1 MVATAERSF
10 PRGGTKPGVA
20 LLKKQTFS
28 LFGKKKTSS
37 KKPSRKQQRKLKK
50 GAVSKV
56 TKVPKTYTAVGK
68 TVKKLT
74 YKELIEGMLVLGC
87 VKEVREYDLS
97 VNLPGCLVAKVPV
110 TNISAAYTS
119 VLQSLTEGKS
129 PDGDFYKLR
138 QIFLEGQH
146 VVCKVTQVRHTDTG
160 GHRVTATLAPHELH
174 ADCPPA
180 SLVVQ
185 GTVLTTAV
193 KSVEDHGYVMD
204 TGMFGVRAFLKKDF
218 AKEYE
223 RVWNSGRPLGVGQL
237 VRCVVSKAV
246 SAGNVTTV
254 SLTAVPN
261 AVASAVQEDTP
272 LHCLLPGALVNITIA
287 EVLRNGLRV
296 LYNDDKVGYI
306 SERHL
311 STPGKKLQNYSV
323 GSELK
328 ARLLY
333 ILPAVKI
340 AYFSLDPTILS
351 ADLPMSPFTTIN
363 IGDIIVKAKVIG
375 IDANGVS
382 IRLGKKNQGLR
393 GLVSTFR
400 IRKELSKEPEVSLIK
415 RLGRLYPIGAKQ
427 KCKVI
432 GYDFMER
439 LFFCTF
445 EKNELEDQP
454 LGKNPLSLGQKVRCI
469 VKKIVKSGLAVQ
481 VIHGKKLFDATV
493 PPLHMSDVPL
503 QHPKKKFTTGLK
515 FNGRVLSL
523 KDGKLRLT
531 LKPSLVSSKVPPV
544 TKPEDVIPGLEC
556 EGVIV
561 HLSEKGALIAF
572 YGDARGWLP
581 AKKISLERVNPATV
595 FYLGQV
601 VCCYVDEVNLDKNS
615 VILTL
620 LPHGKASTHTNIK
633 FGTAYNLVVKSVQPD
648 GLHVAVEGVS
658 AVVAGLVPLH
668 LLSDHTGLLH
678 LLLQTFQTG
687 ETLHNVFCCEEG
699 LHPKFTLR
707 QSLNNFFNWWASR
720 TDNTVGWEAL
730 EKDLIVPSVVTKVEE
745 KGVSVQLLFPG
756 IHNNFFIPVKDLSD
770 VGKSV
775 TELGI
780 QQNHVL
786 TVKILRIVANKNK
799 LVLSAKVSHCWNGN
813 IQDGVLLLASYLHDK
828 QRILHHLSEKNEPLA
843 HLKPGMVVEGCVSSV
858 SSLGAVLQLTS
869 GVRAVVESHHYNPDI
884 KIEVGAK
891 VTGKVIMVDV
901 GHNCVD
907 VTLRPDVLDRIGTNQ
922 DLSELEAGLSVR
934 AETLLVKPEC
944 VIVSLRGVGLYNL
957 ASVPTRR
964 HINDILPFTLLF
976 SLGKVSKVVLQLVE
990 NDLIIALPK
999 TYVTKPQLLKKTNML
1014 YHDMLVAKNSGT
1026 ENKSEIVSVD
1036 IMEGSDVEKKQ
1047 LLIEDVGI
1055 KKELENSG
1063 FDAGVTDINSDK
1075 RQKNRKRKISETEQ
1089 QCSLLDSHGNKSLAT
1104 PSKAKEATTKKNNE
1118 TSPPKRKLHV
1128 PHSSFKEE
1136 TDSECVHP
1144 DESHLQDSVSGCPEF
1159 PLSPK
1164 KKLKDSSFHTDYTE
1178 TEVKPLGS
1186 GTKFIWNAD
1195 PSMLPAV
1202 RVVQAQNESSSD
1214 EGDDQE
1220 VSSKKRK
1227 KLSAAERR
1235 ELARQEEEKL
1245 REAERRLADSQL
1257 VPQSADDFDRLVL
1270 ASPNSS
1276 MCWIKYMAF
1285 HLQATEIE
1293 KARAVAFRAL
1303 KTISF
1308 REEQEKLNV
1317 WVALLNLENLY
1328 GTKESLDKVLEDAVQ
1343 ANDPF
1348 KVNMQM
1354 LQIYA
1359 DSGKLQEVDQL
1370 IGQIMKRFSSNK
1382 EMWLHAGGVLLRLGQ
1397 LDKARDLLQ
1406 KALSKLDKKLHVEV
1420 ISRFAHLENKHG
1432 SAERAQTLME
1442 HILASYPKRVDVWCS
1457 YVDML
1462 VKAEQFEIA
1471 RKVLERAVAQ
1481 HLPARKMKALFKKF
1495 LQFEEQHGTPEGA
1508 ERVRQMA
1515 LDYVESSTV
1524 ACESEA
1530 KD

>member
-1 MVATAERSF
+1 MVATTERSF
-10 PRGGTKPGVA
+10 PRGGTKPGVVS
-20 LLKKQTFS
+20 LKKQTFS
-28 LFGKKKTSS
+28 LFRKKKTFS
-37 KKPSRKQQRKLKK
+37 KKSSRKQQKKLKK
-50 GAVSKV
+50 VAPNV
-56 TKVPKTYTAVGK
+56 TKLPKTYTAVDK
-68 TVKKLT
+68 IVKKLT

-87 VKEVREYDLS
+87 VKEVREYDIS

-146 VVCKVTQVRHTDTG
+146 VVCKVTQIRHTDTG
-160 GHRVTATLAPHELH
+160 GHRVTASLAPHELH
-174 ADCPPA
+174 SDCPPA
-180 SLVVQ
+180 SLAVE
-185 GTVLTTAV
+185 GAVLTTAV
-193 KSVEDHGYVMD
+193 KSAEEHGYVMD
-204 TGMFGVRAFLKKDF
+204 TGMFGVRAFLKKNF

-223 RVWNSGRPLGVGQL
+223 TVWNSGRPLGVGQL
-237 VRCVVSKAV
+237 VRCVVSKSV
-246 SAGNVTTV
+246 TAGNITTI

-261 AVASAVQEDTP
+261 SVASAMQDDTP
-272 LHCLLPGALVNITIA
+272 LHCLLPGALVTVTIA
-287 EVLRNGLRV
+287 EVLKNGLRV

-323 GSELK
+323 GTELK

-333 ILPAVKI
+333 IMPAVKS

-351 ADLPMSPFTTIN
+351 AALPVSPFTTIN
-363 IGDIIVKAKVIG
+363 IGDIILKAKVTG
-375 IDANGVS
+375 VDANGVS

-415 RLGRLYPIGAKQ
+415 KLGSLYPVGAKH

-439 LFFCTF
+439 IFFCTF
-445 EKNELEDQP
+445 EKNELEDKP
-454 LGKNPLSLGQKVRCI
+454 VGINALSLGQKVRCI
-469 VKKIVKSGLAVQ
+469 VNKIGKSGLAVE
-481 VIHGKKLFDATV
+481 VTLGKNVLDATV

-503 QHPKKKFTTGLK
+503 QHPQKKFPPGSK

-531 LKPSLVSSKVPPV
+531 LKPSLVSSKVPPL
-544 TKPEDVIPGLEC
+544 TQPEDATPGLEC

-561 HLSEKGALIAF
+561 HLSEKGALVAF

-581 AKKISLERVNPATV
+581 AKKISLEPVDPTKV

-601 VCCYVDEVNLDKNS
+601 IRCNIHQVDLEKNS

-620 LPHGKASTHTNIK
+620 LPHGKDSAHKNIK
-633 FGTAYNLVVKSVQPD
+633 FGSAYNLVVKSVQPD
-648 GLHVAVEGVS
+648 CLLVTVEGFSAAVEGV
-658 AVVAGLVPLH
+658 VPLH
-668 LLSDHTGLLH
+668 HLSDHTGLSKP
-678 LLLQTFQTG
+678 LLQTFQTG
-687 ETLHNVFCCEEG
+687 EMLYNVFCYEEG
-699 LHPKFTLR
+699 PHPKFTLR
-707 QSLNNFFNWWASR
+707 KSLFEFFSWWASR

-745 KGVSVQLLFPG
+745 KGVCVQLLFPG
-756 IHNNFFIPVKDLSD
+756 LRNSFFIPVKELSD

-775 TELGI
+775 AELGI
-780 QQNHVL
+780 QQNHVF
-786 TVKILRIVANKNK
+786 TVKILRIVPNKNK
-799 LVLSAKVSHCWNGN
+799 LMLSAKASLCWNGS
-813 IQDGVLLLASYLHDK
+813 IQDGVLLLASYLQDK
-828 QRILHHLSEKNEPLA
+828 QRILRHLSEKNEPLGK
-843 HLKPGMVVEGCVSSV
+843 LKPGMMVEGCVSSV

-869 GVRAVVESHHYNPDI
+869 GVRAVVESHHYDPGL

-891 VTGKVIMVDV
+891 VTGKIITVDV
-901 GHNCVD
+901 GRSCVD
-907 VTLRPDVLDRIGTNQ
+907 VTLHPDIMDRISSNQ
-922 DLSELEAGLSVR
+922 DFSGLEAGLSVR
-934 AETLLVKPEC
+934 AETLSVKPEC
-944 VIVSLRGVGLYNL
+944 VIVSLRGAGLFNL
-957 ASVPTRR
+957 ASIPTRR
-964 HINDILPFTLLF
+964 HINDILPFTVLF
-976 SLGKVSKVVLQLVE
+976 SQGKVSKVVLQHVE

-999 TYVTKPQLLKKTNML
+999 IYVTKPQLLRKRNL
-1014 YHDMLVAKNSGT
+1014 SYHDKMMSNNSNI
-1026 ENKSEIVSVD
+1026 ENKYD
-1036 IMEGSDVEKKQ
+1036 IDTILEGSDVEMEQ
-1047 LLIEDVGI
+1047 PTSEDIGI
-1055 KKELENSG
+1055 KQEMDITG
-1063 FDAGVTDINSDK
+1063 TDAGVTDINSDK
-1075 RQKNRKRKISETEQ
+1075 KLKNRKRKISETDQ
-1089 QCSLLDSHGNKSLAT
+1089 QCESLDNHRSESVSMPRKVKQT
-1104 PSKAKEATTKKNNE
+1104 TTKKNCE
-1118 TSPPKRKLHV
+1118 SSPPSGKLQASHKTI
-1128 PHSSFKEE
+1128 KEDS
-1136 TDSECVHP
+1136 DSECVHP
-1144 DESHLQDSVSGCPEF
+1144 DESKLQDSANICPEF
-1159 PLSPK
+1159 PQSPK
-1164 KKLKDSSFHTDYTE
+1164 KKLKCTSFDKDVTG
-1178 TEVKPLGS
+1178 TEVKPLGT
-1186 GTKFIWNAD
+1186 GTTFIWNAD
-1195 PSMLPAV
+1195 PSMLPAA
-1202 RVVQAQNESSSD
+1202 RVVQEENESSSD
-1214 EGDDQE
+1214 ESDDQE
-1220 VSSKKRK
+1220 VSSKKKR

-1235 ELARQEEEKL
+1235 EKARQEEEKL

-1343 ANDPF
+1343 SNDPF
-1348 KVNMQM
+1348 KIYMQM

-1359 DSGKLQEVDQL
+1359 DSGKTQEVDRL
-1370 IGQIMKRFSSNK
+1370 IGQITKRFSSNK
-1382 EMWLHAGGVLLRLGQ
+1382 EMWLHAGEVLMRLGQ

-1406 KALSKLDKKLHVEV
+1406 KALSKLDKKQHVEV

-1462 VKAEQFEIA
+1462 IKVEQFEIA

-1515 LDYVESSTV
+1515 LDYVESSIAT
-1524 ACESEA
+1524 CE